1 MKGIKLKLIQL
12 ENLAK
17 DSKQLQTDITCRRI
31 DLFINENDL
40 SLIWLKNIKKPNLN
54 KNENFT
60 LPKFV
65 DKEIVYLGSILSS
78 VTEEELK
85 QFIYNRIFT
94 LKIRQQK
101 LFYGSP
107 EVRQLHYQNFNNNK
121 FKA

>member
-1 MKGIKLKLIQL
+1 MIGIKLKPIQL

-17 DSKQLQTDITCRRI
+17 DSKQIQTDITCRRI

-40 SLIWLKNIKKPNLN
+40 SLIWLKNIKKPSLN
-54 KNENFT
+54 KNENLT
-60 LPKFV
+60 LPKFA

-78 VTEEELK
+78 VTEDELK

-94 LKIRQQK
+94 LKIRQPK
-101 LFYGSP
+101 LFYGSL
-107 EVRQLHYQNFNNNK
+107 EVRQLNYQNFNNNK

>member
-1 MKGIKLKLIQL
+1 MIGIKLKPIQL

-17 DSKQLQTDITCRRI
+17 DSKQIQTDITCRRI

-40 SLIWLKNIKKPNLN
+40 SLIWLKNIKKPSLN
-54 KNENFT
+54 KNEILT
-60 LPKFV
+60 LPKFA

-78 VTEEELK
+78 VTEDELK

-94 LKIRQQK
+94 LKIRQPI

-107 EVRQLHYQNFNNNK
+107 EVRQLNYQNFNNNK

>member
-1 MKGIKLKLIQL
+1 MIGIKLKPIQL

-17 DSKQLQTDITCRRI
+17 DSKQIQTDITCRRI

-40 SLIWLKNIKKPNLN
+40 SLIWLKNIKKPSLK
-54 KNENFT
+54 KNEILT
-60 LPKFV
+60 LPKFA

-78 VTEEELK
+78 VTEDELK

-94 LKIRQQK
+94 LKIRQPK

-107 EVRQLHYQNFNNNK
+107 EVRQLNYQNFNNNK

>member
-1 MKGIKLKLIQL
+1 MKGIKLKPIQL

-17 DSKQLQTDITCRRI
+17 DSKQIQTDITCRRI

-40 SLIWLKNIKKPNLN
+40 SLIWLKNIKKPSLN
-54 KNENFT
+54 KKEVLT
-60 LPKFV
+60 LPKFA

-94 LKIRQQK
+94 LKIRQPK

-107 EVRQLHYQNFNNNK
+107 EVRQLNYQNFNNNK

>member
-1 MKGIKLKLIQL
+1 MIGIKLKLIQL

-40 SLIWLKNIKKPNLN
+40 SLIWLKNIKKPSLN
-54 KNENFT
+54 KNEILT
-60 LPKFV
+60 LPKFA

-78 VTEEELK
+78 VTEDELK

-94 LKIRQQK
+94 LKIRQPK

-107 EVRQLHYQNFNNNK
+107 EVRQLNYQNFNNNK

>member
-1 MKGIKLKLIQL
+1 MIGIKLKPIQL

-17 DSKQLQTDITCRRI
+17 DSKQIQTDITCRRI

-40 SLIWLKNIKKPNLN
+40 SLIWLKNIKKPSLN
-54 KNENFT
+54 KNEILT
-60 LPKFV
+60 LPKFA

-78 VTEEELK
+78 VTEDELK

-94 LKIRQQK
+94 LKIRQPK
-101 LFYGSP
+101 LFYGSL
-107 EVRQLHYQNFNNNK
+107 EVRQLNYQNFNNNK

>member
-1 MKGIKLKLIQL
+1 MIGIKLKPIQL

-17 DSKQLQTDITCRRI
+17 DSKQIQTDITCRRI

-40 SLIWLKNIKKPNLN
+40 SLIWLKNIKKPSLN
-54 KNENFT
+54 KNEILT
-60 LPKFV
+60 LPKFA

-78 VTEEELK
+78 VTEDELK
-85 QFIYNRIFT
+85 QFNYNRIFT
-94 LKIRQQK
+94 LKIRQPK

-107 EVRQLHYQNFNNNK
+107 EVRQLNYQNFNNNK

>member
-1 MKGIKLKLIQL
+1 MIGIKLKPIQL

-17 DSKQLQTDITCRRI
+17 DSKQIQTDITCRRI

-40 SLIWLKNIKKPNLN
+40 SLIWLKNIKKPSLN
-54 KNENFT
+54 KNEILT
-60 LPKFV
+60 LPKFA

-78 VTEEELK
+78 VTEDELK

-94 LKIRQQK
+94 LKIRQPK

-107 EVRQLHYQNFNNNK
+107 EVRQLNY
-121 FKA
+121 

>member
-1 MKGIKLKLIQL
+1 MIGIKLKPIQL

-17 DSKQLQTDITCRRI
+17 DSKQIQTDITCRRI

-40 SLIWLKNIKKPNLN
+40 SLIWLKNIKKPSLN
-54 KNENFT
+54 KKEVLT
-60 LPKFV
+60 LPKFT

-94 LKIRQQK
+94 LKIRQPK
-101 LFYGSP
+101 LFYGSH
-107 EVRQLHYQNFNNNK
+107 EVRQLNYQNFNNNK

>member
-1 MKGIKLKLIQL
+1 MKPIQL
-12 ENLAK
+12 QNLAK
-17 DSKQLQTDITCRRI
+17 DSKEIQTDLTCRRI

-40 SLIWLKNIKKPNLN
+40 SLIWLKNIKKQSI
-54 KNENFT
+54 KNEVLT
-60 LPKFV
+60 LPKFA
-65 DKEIVYLGSILSS
+65 DKEIIYLGSILSS

-94 LKIRQQK
+94 LKIRQPK

-107 EVRQLHYQNFNNNK
+107 EVRQLNYQNFNNNK

>member
-31 DLFINENDL
+31 DLFINEKDL

-78 VTEEELK
+78 VTEDELK

-94 LKIRQQK
+94 LKIRQPK

-107 EVRQLHYQNFNNNK
+107 EVRQLNYQNFNNNK

>member
-1 MKGIKLKLIQL
+1 MIGIKLKQIQL

-40 SLIWLKNIKKPNLN
+40 SLIWLKNIKKPSLN
-54 KNENFT
+54 KNEILT
-60 LPKFV
+60 LPKFA

-78 VTEEELK
+78 VTEDELK

-94 LKIRQQK
+94 LKIRQPK

-107 EVRQLHYQNFNNNK
+107 EVRQLNYQNFNNNK

>member
-1 MKGIKLKLIQL
+1 MIGIKLKPIQL

-17 DSKQLQTDITCRRI
+17 DSKQIQTDITCRRI

-40 SLIWLKNIKKPNLN
+40 SLIWLKNIKKPSLN
-54 KNENFT
+54 KNEILT
-60 LPKFV
+60 LPKFA

-78 VTEEELK
+78 VTEDELK
-85 QFIYNRIFT
+85 QFIYNRIST
-94 LKIRQQK
+94 LKIRQPK

-107 EVRQLHYQNFNNNK
+107 EVRQLNYQNFNNNK

>member
-1 MKGIKLKLIQL
+1 MKGIKLKPIQL

-17 DSKQLQTDITCRRI
+17 DSKQIQTDISCRRI

-54 KNENFT
+54 KNEILT
-60 LPKFV
+60 LPKFA

-78 VTEEELK
+78 VTEDELK

-94 LKIRQQK
+94 LKIRQPK

-121 FKA
+121 FKS

>member
-1 MKGIKLKLIQL
+1 MNGIKLKPIQL
-12 ENLAK
+12 ENLVK
-17 DSKQLQTDITCRRI
+17 DSKQIQTDITCRRI

-40 SLIWLKNIKKPNLN
+40 SLIWLKNFKKPNLN
-54 KNENFT
+54 MNENFT
-60 LPKFV
+60 LPKFAE
-65 DKEIVYLGSILSS
+65 KEIVYLGSILSS

-94 LKIRQQK
+94 LKIRQPK

-107 EVRQLHYQNFNNNK
+107 EVRQLNYQNFNNNK